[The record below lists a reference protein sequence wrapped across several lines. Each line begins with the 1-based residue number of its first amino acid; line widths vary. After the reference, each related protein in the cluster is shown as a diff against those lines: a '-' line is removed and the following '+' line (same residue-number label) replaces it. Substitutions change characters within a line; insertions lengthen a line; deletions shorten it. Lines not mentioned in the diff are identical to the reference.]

1 MNLNIKTIT
10 KDNFALYGDLITIR
24 DKSSEDINQNTTQSF
39 FDLANIEILGE
50 DNNVRLNIFN
60 TKKRIFPLNIDMLEM
75 HPLSSQVFLP
85 MNKTDFIVLVASID
99 PKPDLNKI
107 ECFKISNGDG
117 INFKSCVWHFPLISI
132 QDAKFITIDK
142 KDAEKNIEIYKFTEN
157 EKFILN
163 YE

>member
-1 MNLNIKTIT
+1 MILDIQTIT
-10 KDNFALYGDLITIR
+10 EDNFSIYGDLISIR
-24 DKSSEDINQNTTQSF
+24 DKNSKGINNNTTQSF

-50 DNNVRLNIFN
+50 DNNARLNIFS
-60 TKKRIFPLNIDMLEM
+60 TKKRTFPLNIDMLEM

-85 MNKTDFIVLVASID
+85 MIKTDFIVLVAPINI
-99 PKPDLNKI
+99 KPDINKI

-117 INFKSCVWHFPLISI
+117 INFKSRVWHFPLISI

-142 KDAEKNIEIYKFTEN
+142 KDSNKNIEIYKFNEN

>member
-1 MNLNIKTIT
+1 MKLDIQKIT
-10 KDNFALYGDLITIR
+10 KDNFALYGDVITIKN
-24 DKSSEDINQNTTQSF
+24 KSSEVINNNTTQSF

-50 DNNVRLNIFN
+50 DNNARLNIFN
-60 TKKRIFPLNIDMLEM
+60 AKKRIFPLNIDMLEM

-85 MNKTDFIVLVASID
+85 MSAIDFITLVTPID
-99 PKPDLNKI
+99 IKPDINKI

-117 INFKSCVWHFPLISI
+117 INFKSGVWHFPLISI

-142 KDAEKNIEIYKFTEN
+142 KNAEKNIEIYQFTEN
-157 EKFILN
+157 EKFILD

>member
-1 MNLNIKTIT
+1 MKLDIKKIN
-10 KDNFALYGDLITIR
+10 KDNFLSYGDLITIR
-24 DKSSEDINQNTTQSF
+24 NKNSEHINNNTTQSF

-50 DNNVRLNIFN
+50 DNNARLNIFS
-60 TKKRIFPLNIDMLEM
+60 TKKRTFPLNIDMLEM

-85 MNKTDFIVLVASID
+85 MIKTDFIVLVAPINI
-99 PKPDLNKI
+99 KPDINKI

-117 INFKSCVWHFPLISI
+117 INFKSRVWHFPLISI

-142 KDAEKNIEIYKFTEN
+142 KDSNKNIEIYKFNEN

-163 YE
+163 YD

>member
-1 MNLNIKTIT
+1 MKIYFKEIT
-10 KDNFALYGDLITIR
+10 KENFSLYGDLITTKNKI
-24 DKSSEDINQNTTQSF
+24 SEDINKNTTQSF

-50 DNNVRLNIFN
+50 DNNARLNIFN

-85 MNKTDFIVLVASID
+85 LSKTDFIVLVAPTDIR
-99 PKPDLNKI
+99 PDLDKL
-107 ECFKISNGDG
+107 EYFKISNGDG
-117 INFKSCVWHFPLISI
+117 INFKSGIWHFPLISI
-132 QDAKFITIDK
+132 QDARFITIDK
-142 KDAEKNIEIYKFTEN
+142 KDAKKNIEIYKFTEN

>member
-1 MNLNIKTIT
+1 MNLNFKEIT
-10 KDNFALYGDLITIR
+10 KDNFSLFGDFITTRNKI
-24 DKSSEDINQNTTQSF
+24 SENINKNTTQSF

-50 DNNVRLNIFN
+50 NNDVRLNIFN

-85 MNKTDFIVLVASID
+85 MSKTDFIVLVAPID
-99 PKPDLNKI
+99 IKPDLNKI
-107 ECFKISNGDG
+107 ECFKITNGDG
-117 INFKSCVWHFPLISI
+117 VNFKSGVWHFPLISTKDT
-132 QDAKFITIDK
+132 QFITIDK
-142 KDAEKNIEIYKFTEN
+142 KDAKKNIEIYRFTET

>member
-1 MNLNIKTIT
+1 MNFNIKKIT
-10 KDNFALYGDLITIR
+10 KDNFSLYGDLITIR
-24 DKSSEDINQNTTQSF
+24 DKNSESINSNTTNSF

-50 DNNVRLNIFN
+50 NKNSRLNIFS
-60 TKKRIFPLNIDMLEM
+60 TKKRVFPINIDMLEM

-85 MNKTDFIVLVASID
+85 MNKIDFLVIVAPID
-99 PKPDLNKI
+99 TKPDLNKI
-107 ECFKISNGDG
+107 EIFKISNGDG
-117 INFKSCVWHFPLISI
+117 INFNSSVWHFPLISV

-142 KDAEKNIEIYKFTEN
+142 KDSKNNLEIYNFCEN

>member
-1 MNLNIKTIT
+1 MKLDIKKIT
-10 KDNFALYGDLITIR
+10 KDNFALYGDVITIK
-24 DKSSEDINQNTTQSF
+24 DKSSEVINNNTTQSF

-50 DNNVRLNIFN
+50 DNNARLNIFN
-60 TKKRIFPLNIDMLEM
+60 AKKRIFPLNIDMLEM

-85 MNKTDFIVLVASID
+85 MSATDFITLVT
-99 PKPDLNKI
+99 PKDIKPNLNKL

-117 INFKSCVWHFPLISI
+117 INFKPGVWHFPLISI

-142 KDAEKNIEIYKFTEN
+142 KDAEKNIKIYHFTEN

-163 YE
+163 HE